1 MITRIC
7 PAGQKAPSVAL
18 SKDGQVGQKDDTCSE
33 KGAMTFSP
41 HKSGHGE
48 RFKQR
53 MGTAHAAGD
62 SRDEKRAI
70 QQESAFRLF
79 EIFSSCSRGPMVAG
93 RRERRRTACVN
104 GSNTSEIA
112 LEGARR
118 RRKAQGTL

>member
-1 MITRIC
+1 MLNSNTFVKGQARTCTRIC

-62 SRDEKRAI
+62 SIEMK
-70 QQESAFRLF
+70 
-79 EIFSSCSRGPMVAG
+79 
-93 RRERRRTACVN
+93 RERFNKNQFFDCLRFFRHFHFFLADE
-104 GSNTSEIA
+104 SE
-112 LEGARR
+112 EG
-118 RRKAQGTL
+118 

>member
-1 MITRIC
+1 M
-7 PAGQKAPSVAL
+7 

-62 SRDEKRAI
+62 SIEMKRERFNKN
-70 QQESAFRLF
+70 QVFDCLRFFRHF
-79 EIFSSCSRGPMVAG
+79 HFFPRGPMVAG
-93 RRERRRTACVN
+93 RRERRRTAPVS
-104 GSNTSEIA
+104 GSNTSESA